1 MAFVPGTEIVSKRN
15 TQIGSIIETSY
26 LVINQTDELQKQS
39 LLLYMD
45 YIIII
50 PQSLNNHD

>member
-1 MAFVPGTEIVSKRN
+1 MTFVSGTEIVRKRN

-39 LLLYMD
+39 LFFEKSTYLQKIY
-45 YIIII
+45 
-50 PQSLNNHD
+50 NVNF